1 MLLKGLPG
9 GRGAVGFA
17 ERPWSEITIRQIT
30 KATREIL
37 KWDSLDWRCIRY
49 CRPKLTAY
57 WQHYLAWRAI
67 KVYVSSEYVSSM
79 SKARRVVFPPVRGRT
94 KSDSAI
100 FYQTKGPSSE
110 STSWLKSSSSS
121 SSTSSLSSP
130 SSKKGRV
137 EPSKRQ
143 RQQFWA
149 FLTAQHNAPSR
160 CQLGC
165 SGSQNWK

>member
-17 ERPWSEITIRQIT
+17 ERPWSEINIRQIT
-30 KATREIL
+30 VKATKEIL
-37 KWDSLDWRCIRY
+37 EWDSLDWRSIRY

-79 SKARRVVFPPVRGRT
+79 SKARQVVFPPVRGRT
-94 KSDSAI
+94 KSDTAI
-100 FYQTKGPSSE
+100 SYQTKGPSSE

-130 SSKKGRV
+130 SSKKEG
-137 EPSKRQ
+137 
-143 RQQFWA
+143 W
-149 FLTAQHNAPSR
+149 SR
-160 CQLGC
+160 ARG
-165 SGSQNWK
+165 SGSSFEHSSLHCTMLSPAVN